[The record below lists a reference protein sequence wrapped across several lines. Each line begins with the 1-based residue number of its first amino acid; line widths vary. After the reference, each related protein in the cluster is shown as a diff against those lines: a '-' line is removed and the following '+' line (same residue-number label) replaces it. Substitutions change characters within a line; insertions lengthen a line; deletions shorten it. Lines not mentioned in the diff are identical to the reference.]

1 MGECEVQKAEL
12 KEALVL
18 KFDGINFGVID
29 LEKARALRDEL
40 NSYFDQADRTITIKH
55 QAGLGPIPSK
65 AVTLKIKVDGQES
78 LMCHAAAYDPLSDQT
93 EFVFTL

>member
-40 NSYFDQADRTITIKH
+40 DSYFDHADGTITIKH
-55 QAGLGPIPSK
+55 QAGLGPIPR
-65 AVTLKIKVDGQES
+65 AAPTLKIKMDGDGPAELQS
-78 LMCHAAAYDPLSDQT
+78 VSYDPLSDQS
-93 EFVFTL
+93 EFVFTF